1 MYSGLTSQR
10 ANLTGS
16 LSDQAKWAQGSP
28 ALAAHDYDNFA
39 SDEIACF
46 CDLFLFLQSTSTL
59 QVCVCV
65 CASALGNK

>member
-28 ALAAHDYDNFA
+28 ALAAHDYDN
-39 SDEIACF
+39 ACF

-59 QVCVCV
+59 RVCVSV
-65 CASALGNK
+65 SMPVR